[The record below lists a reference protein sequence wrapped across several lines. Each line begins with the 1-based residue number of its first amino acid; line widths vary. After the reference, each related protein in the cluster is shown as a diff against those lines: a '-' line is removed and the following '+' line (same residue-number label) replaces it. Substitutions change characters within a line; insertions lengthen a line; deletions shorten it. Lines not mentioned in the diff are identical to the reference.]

1 MIPMDRLRMSV
12 SSVKDCRRKASSKGR
27 EAPLISQDQCFSDS
41 LKCFNNHITGR
52 FSSQYI
58 NNSPFQEQYLKV
70 QKEME
75 FTRWNGNS
83 LWSSEGGAEL
93 TPLPP
98 VPTQK
103 NTLFNFS
110 MKSLAAYCSSV
121 SYGFLN
127 AIRGIGCCQQNT
139 MLVEAE
145 KPTRPKYPLL
155 ELLTVAG

>member
-1 MIPMDRLRMSV
+1 
-12 SSVKDCRRKASSKGR
+12 
-27 EAPLISQDQCFSDS
+27 
-41 LKCFNNHITGR
+41 
-52 FSSQYI
+52 
-58 NNSPFQEQYLKV
+58 
-70 QKEME
+70 ME

-83 LWSSEGGAEL
+83 LWSLEGGTEL

-103 NTLFNFS
+103 NALFNFS
-110 MKSLAAYCSSV
+110 MNSLAAYCSSV
-121 SYGFLN
+121 SYGFLK
-127 AIRGIGCCQQNT
+127 AIRGIGCCQQNI